1 MSSHLRVLMHRVGKP
16 AQQYCFPRTHFTTLQ
31 VQSITSV
38 IQGYTQS
45 GGVPSLGGF
54 YFFFGWNDEGWSGRS
69 YLFQSHPSR
78 PYFAWKVTS
87 MGKNYVAGK
96 TSP

>member
-1 MSSHLRVLMHRVGKP
+1 MHRVGKP
-16 AQQYCFPRTHFTTLQ
+16 AQPHYLVSREPTVTTLL

-38 IQGYTQS
+38 IQGYTQP

-54 YFFFGWNDEGWSGRS
+54 SFFFGWNDEGRS

-87 MGKNYVAGK
+87 MGKNYVTGK